1 MTRFPSIKTN
11 MKDWIIQR
19 NGDMIR
25 IRSYLTYISE
35 YSSII
40 KDTFEIILREDT
52 GGYKLID
59 LFINENRIKKFSLLK
74 NYAL

>member
-1 MTRFPSIKTN
+1 
-11 MKDWIIQR
+11 
-19 NGDMIR
+19 MIR

-59 LFINENRIKKFSLLK
+59 LFINENRIKNLVYWK